1 MTHPAPHIP
10 LAITINGDCAVDIR
24 FSGKPCKALSRT
36 IIGLRAALL
45 NEVHPGIIDIIPAYQ
60 CLTVIFNPSLWDHKT
75 LYQLLTKTT
84 EDFLNNPAP
93 FTSRPRI
100 VRIPVCYEEG
110 FSPDLEALSEHTKL
124 SSQEIIK
131 RHTAQRYLVHMLGF
145 TPGFLYLG
153 GLDPKLYCPRKET
166 PRTRI
171 PAGAVGIGGEQTGI
185 YPQATPG
192 GWQIIGQ
199 TPLSLFQPAEPSPF
213 IAAPLDE
220 IEFYAIDSQQF
231 HILSQSTKSSSS

>member
-1 MTHPAPHIP
+1 MTHSSPPTLIA
-10 LAITINGDCAVDIR
+10 NGDCAVDIR
-24 FSGKPCKALSRT
+24 FPGQPSKALSRT
-36 IIGLRAALL
+36 IIDLRAALL
-45 NEVHPGIIDIIPAYQ
+45 DEDQAGIIDIIPAYQ
-60 CLTVIFNPSLWDHKT
+60 CLTVIFSPALWEHKA
-75 LYQLLTKTT
+75 LCQLLSKTIG
-84 EDFLNNPAP
+84 DFLRNPP
-93 FTSRPRI
+93 PPPDKPRI

-110 FSPDLEALSEHTKL
+110 FSPDLEILARHSKL
-124 SSQEIIK
+124 SPQEIIR
-131 RHTAQRYLVHMLGF
+131 RHSARRYLVHMLGF

-199 TPLSLFQPAEPSPF
+199 TPLNLFQPAKPCPF

-220 IEFYAIDSQQF
+220 IEFYPIDTRQFQQ
-231 HILSQSTKSSSS
+231 LSQSAKNNLS